1 MLLQFYIFINV
12 ANYRIRRTQQT
23 VALVDSLSLLI
34 KKSKYIIVEE
44 KQGQNWYL
52 LIKTKI
58 KEKEKNVKKIAKYL
72 LFTIKIENKNQNFI
86 NKKGEIKYSK
96 NK

>member
-1 MLLQFYIFINV
+1 
-12 ANYRIRRTQQT
+12 
-23 VALVDSLSLLI
+23 
-34 KKSKYIIVEE
+34 
-44 KQGQNWYL
+44 